1 MIEVIKRATEW
12 EVTTVRTLTQP
23 REDNPG
29 VLPEN
34 ELILLASFKIPL
46 LLNIIY
52 WQGAC
57 LHYRLMLMPW
67 KMASL
72 LP

>member
-1 MIEVIKRATEW
+1 MIKRATEW
-12 EVTTVRTLTQP
+12 EVMNIRALMQP

-34 ELILLASFKIPL
+34 EPILLASFKITL
-46 LLNIIY
+46 LLNIMY
-52 WQGAC
+52 WQGAY
-57 LHYRLMLMPW
+57 LHYCLMLMSW
-67 KMASL
+67 KIASL